1 MSIEK
6 SKNKNL
12 LNELVS
18 LIEETKTQVIS
29 SVNSSLT
36 LLFWHVGNRILTNNL
51 QNKRAE
57 YGKQNVV
64 TVSRE
69 LVEKMIKIKIS
80 EKIHT
85 RTSQ

>member
-36 LLFWHVGNRILTNNL
+36 LLFLACWKPNFN
-51 QNKRAE
+51 
-57 YGKQNVV
+57 
-64 TVSRE
+64 S
-69 LVEKMIKIKIS
+69 
-80 EKIHT
+80 
-85 RTSQ
+85 